1 MRRTCADK
9 NDILAFSQYPYA
21 NNASIFSRLYLEKCT
36 FLLQTCL
43 FINHYALPDY
53 ICTHQQIALLK
64 YEKCKGTW
72 KYCWIPLKVW
82 RWHESLDVS
91 QQKSQY
97 VNYHLWQTITQ
108 VTSGRQ
114 VEIQWKWFQI
124 GIAEHTHTRTSNE
137 QKYLI
142 ISQWYIYGAFWK

>member
-1 MRRTCADK
+1 MDAQLICLANTSHHFSKMSNYLMRRTCADK

-64 YEKCKGTW
+64 YEKCKGT
-72 KYCWIPLKVW
+72 
-82 RWHESLDVS
+82 
-91 QQKSQY
+91 
-97 VNYHLWQTITQ
+97 
-108 VTSGRQ
+108 
-114 VEIQWKWFQI
+114 
-124 GIAEHTHTRTSNE
+124 
-137 QKYLI
+137 
-142 ISQWYIYGAFWK
+142 